1 MTHDA
6 NLGQHRKIG
15 GSTYLFGALGGI
27 LFGYD
32 LGTVAGAL
40 LFLTPDLDLSPTQKG
55 LVTSSLLIGAMVGAV
70 GSGALSDR
78 LGRRK
83 VLLLAGAIFAVGAI
97 GAGSAPTATVIIVFR
112 AFMGLA
118 VGTVSVLVPVY
129 LSELA
134 PPHLRGR
141 LAGLNQ
147 LMISS
152 GILLAYLVSLGLGG
166 LGAWR
171 WMFGLAAVPSILFLV
186 GVYFQP
192 ESPRWLIRKGR
203 EAEARRVLGGSRDR
217 ATVDAEVEEI
227 KRIDRG
233 DEERV
238 GLRRTL
244 SSRKFR
250 RILLIG
256 IGLAVFQQIM
266 GLNTVIYYAPTI
278 FKDLGFTDSS
288 ALLINTGLGVWSLI
302 MTVVMILFVVDK
314 IGRKKPLMLGAIG
327 QLVCTA
333 ALGVAFLLGGGSG
346 GPAGWVAIAAF
357 IVFKGV
363 YALSWGGIMWVILG
377 EIFPLRVRATAMG
390 VASLANWM
398 GNFLVA
404 QFFPV
409 LESAAGAAVVF
420 FIFAI
425 VALGAFFFALL
436 LLPETK
442 GRSLEQ
448 LEEEL
453 TPGTATPATQLY

>member
-1 MTHDA
+1 MAETVDVKTR
-6 NLGQHRKIG
+6 RKIG
-15 GSTYLFGALGGI
+15 GSTYIFGALGGI

-40 LFLTPDLDLSPTQKG
+40 IFLTPDLNLSPAQKG
-55 LVTSSLLIGAMVGAV
+55 LVTSSLLIGAMVGAL
-70 GSGALSDR
+70 GSGPLSDR

-83 VLLLAGAIFAVGAI
+83 VLLLAGAIFAVGAV
-97 GAGSAPTATVIIVFR
+97 GAGAAPTATVIILFR
-112 AFMGLA
+112 ALMGLA

-141 LAGLNQ
+141 LSGLNQ

-166 LGAWR
+166 MEAWR
-171 WMFGLAAVPSILFLV
+171 WMFGLAAVPSVLFLI

-203 EAEARRVLGGSRDR
+203 ESDARQVLSGSREQ
-217 ATVDAEVEEI
+217 AAVDAEIEEI
-227 KRIDRG
+227 KRINRQ
-233 DEERV
+233 EEEKV
-238 GLRRTL
+238 NLGQTL
-244 SSRKFR
+244 ASRKFR

-256 IGLAVFQQIM
+256 IGLAIFQQIM

-278 FKDLGFTDSS
+278 FKDLGFTDAS
-288 ALLINTGLGVWSLI
+288 ALLINTGLGVWSLAL
-302 MTVVMILFVVDK
+302 TVVMILFVVDK
-314 IGRKKPLMLGAIG
+314 IGRKKPLMFGALG
-327 QLVCTA
+327 QLACTA
-333 ALGVAFLLGGGSG
+333 ALGITFLMGGGSG
-346 GPAGWVAIAAF
+346 GPAGWVAIGAF

-390 VASLANWM
+390 IASLANWL

-404 QFFPV
+404 QFFPI
-409 LESAAGAAVVF
+409 LESAVGAAVVF
-420 FIFAI
+420 LIFAA
-425 VALGAFFFALL
+425 VALGAFFFALFV
-436 LLPETK
+436 LPETK
-442 GRSLEQ
+442 GKSLEQ
-448 LEEEL
+448 LEVEL
-453 TPGTATPATQLY
+453 SP